1 MIRGFYSSA
10 SGLTSQQTSMNVIAN
25 NMANISTTGFKPQQ
39 ANFSALIYESINGG
53 GGNLVQTGHGT
64 KIETTPINFAQGGL
78 NKTDQPMDFAIVGDG
93 FFSTK
98 GKTDDANTYTRDGSF
113 HLSVEGTETYL
124 VNSKGNYIL
133 DGSGNQIKIEE
144 AGLDAAIIG
153 VYTFAN
159 KFGLKLVGGSQYQET
174 TISGEATALNTATL
188 KAEFLE
194 NSGVD
199 VSVEMVKMM
208 EASKGFSFNAKLLQ
222 TADEM
227 EKIINQLR

>member
-10 SGLTSQQTSMNVIAN
+10 SGLTSQQSNMNIIAN

-39 ANFSALIYESINGG
+39 SNFSALIYENINGG
-53 GGNLVQTGHGT
+53 GGNLVQAGHGT
-64 KIETTPINFAQGGL
+64 KIESSAIDFTQGGL
-78 NKTDQPMDFAIVGDG
+78 NKTDQPLDFAIVGDG

-98 GKTDDANTYTRDGSF
+98 GDKEGANTYTRDGSF
-113 HLSVEGTETYL
+113 HLSVEGAKTFL
-124 VNSKGNYIL
+124 VNSNGNYIL
-133 DGSGNQIKIEE
+133 DGSGNQIPVEE
-144 AGLDAAIIG
+144 TGLDASKIG
-153 VYTFAN
+153 IFTFAN
-159 KFGLKLVGGSQYQET
+159 KAGLVPIGGGQYKQTE
-174 TISGEATALNTATL
+174 ISGEAAVLKTATL
-188 KAEFLE
+188 KNGFLE

-199 VSVEMVKMM
+199 VSREMVKMM